1 MNSKTKKLF
10 SILILI
16 VVVVSS
22 FTYYEYA
29 TEPQGLQGICNGGHS
44 VNYSMNKSFN
54 INGISYLYSNNI
66 SYLGNK
72 ADLMLWIW
80 PQYNIYN
87 LSACNFSSNY
97 GHGASVVYT
106 TLFISNESYAY
117 PYSHLVISVTNFS
130 IAFNKTMFYNVS
142 TNKGDV
148 FGNYIKSCGVF
159 SGDCRSYFTTLGE
172 PNYLNGVPLTKV
184 IIPGNYTIYE
194 NITFTIT
201 VSLGILHFT
210 SQQYSIHK
218 SWWELWGYRDVQ
230 GGGGIGNI

>member
-1 MNSKTKKLF
+1 MNNKLKKLF

-29 TEPQGLQGICNGGHS
+29 TEPQGLQGICNGEHS
-44 VNYSMNKSFN
+44 VNYSSNKNYN
-54 INGISYLYSNNI
+54 ILGTSYLYSDNV

-80 PQYNIYN
+80 PQYNIFN
-87 LSACNFSSNY
+87 LSSCNFTNNDGS
-97 GHGASVVYT
+97 GVQLLYT
-106 TLFISNESYAY
+106 ALFINNESYAY

-148 FGNYIKSCGVF
+148 FGNYIQS
-159 SGDCRSYFTTLGE
+159 SGDFTGNCPIYGTNLWE
-172 PNYLNGVPLTKV
+172 PPYLKGIPLTKV
-184 IIPGNYTIYE
+184 IIPGNYTLYE

-201 VSLGILHFT
+201 VSLGIIHFT

-218 SWWELWGYRDVQ
+218 SLWELWGYNDVR
-230 GGGGIGNI
+230 GGGPIGII

>member
-10 SILILI
+10 SIFILT

-29 TEPQGLQGICNGGHS
+29 TEPKGLQGICNGS
-44 VNYSMNKSFN
+44 DSLNYSINKSLN
-54 INGISYLYSNNI
+54 ILGISYLYSHNI

-80 PQYNIYN
+80 PQSSIFN
-87 LSACNFSSNY
+87 LSKCKYPSPEF
-97 GHGASVVYT
+97 GHAFNVLDYT
-106 TLFISNESYAY
+106 SLFISKESYAY

-148 FGNYIKSCGVF
+148 FGNYIQS
-159 SGDCRSYFTTLGE
+159 SGIFTGNCPTYRACVGE
-172 PNYLNGVPLTKV
+172 PQNLWTVPLTKV
-184 IIPGNYTIYE
+184 IIPGNYTLYE

-218 SWWELWGYRDVQ
+218 SWWELWGYNDQ
-230 GGGGIGNI
+230 KN